1 MPTRKKPAPTP
12 NSAPSSKRV
21 TTTRAKTSKGAGK
34 TPTTAS
40 TPARKPPV
48 RRYTKAQIRRNQI
61 IALAV
66 VALAIVGMVFLIK
79 WAAGLFAQWQAS
91 QAAEAKAYQLKM
103 AQRTFDP
110 PEKCEAEALEVTLE
124 GFSPLVSVG
133 AGNSAKLSV
142 KNTGKVPCLTEYNP
156 AQSGWEIRSGNQII
170 ANSAACQGSEVA
182 GTPLLLGTGM
192 TWTHQVHWDALVH
205 NSDCSASANV
215 AQSGTYRAQAL
226 WNGKA
231 VGKESV
237 FAIQDHPVAQP
248 QNQSAEQTGNGD
260 QKDRAETGRGE
271 DSAATRDETASGGK
285 TGSASPPPSDTAN
298 G

>member
-1 MPTRKKPAPTP
+1 M
-12 NSAPSSKRV
+12 
-21 TTTRAKTSKGAGK
+21 
-34 TPTTAS
+34 
-40 TPARKPPV
+40 
-48 RRYTKAQIRRNQI
+48 
-61 IALAV
+61 
-66 VALAIVGMVFLIK
+66 
-79 WAAGLFAQWQAS
+79 
-91 QAAEAKAYQLKM
+91 
-103 AQRTFDP
+103 
-110 PEKCEAEALEVTLE
+110 EVTLE

-285 TGSASPPPSDTAN
+285 TGSTSPSPSDTAN